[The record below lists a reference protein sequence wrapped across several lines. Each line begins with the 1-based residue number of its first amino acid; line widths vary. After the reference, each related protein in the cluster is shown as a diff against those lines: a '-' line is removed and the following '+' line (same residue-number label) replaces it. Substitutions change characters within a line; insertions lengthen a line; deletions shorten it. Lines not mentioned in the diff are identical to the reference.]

1 MNAQRCRTAAWIL
14 TIVAASAA
22 GSRATAAAEVA
33 RQGVAT
39 SAVPRGADEA
49 PAPESRTPLAADR
62 AIAILPS
69 SIEFLLGAAEGV
81 EDAEWPYEGVY
92 RVRGAIPIG
101 YRVGGTSIVARMLL
115 LAPGAADDARRLEAI
130 RRAVAFVI
138 DAADHPL
145 MDPTPIGTYDTRG
158 WGWAYGLH
166 FLLEVRRT
174 LGRDA
179 IGDRGDA
186 VIRTYVERLE
196 GTVIPG
202 SGGWNYARRGG
213 FDRPGPSSPF
223 MTASTLEAL
232 GLAAHEGFPV
242 DADVIAQALV
252 ALEQART
259 DAGAFVYAGAARPGQ
274 PDQLPGAV
282 GRMLA
287 AELLLHLHGRSS
299 VVQVRGAL
307 DAFLVHWE
315 RLEER
320 RARTGTHEPPYGVA
334 PYYFFYAH
342 RFAARAIEV
351 LPPGEREEYR
361 RHLRARL
368 FQVRGEDGTWNDRV
382 FPRSRAYATAMAME
396 VILAPS
402 LAPIRVRP
410 AEAEVLPDDAGAEA
424 RPDARRRRIPAQR
437 AE

>member
-1 MNAQRCRTAAWIL
+1 MNAQRCRTAAWLVAIAA
-14 TIVAASAA
+14 IAAAASA
-22 GSRATAAAEVA
+22 GP

-39 SAVPRGADEA
+39 SAAPRGADDA
-49 PAPESRTPLAADR
+49 PAPESRTAMTAER
-62 AIAILPS
+62 AIDVLPS
-69 SIEFLLGAAEGV
+69 SIEFLLGAAEG
-81 EDAEWPYEGVY
+81 EDDAEWPYEGVY

-115 LAPGAADDARRLEAI
+115 LTPGAGDDDRRQEAI

-174 LGRDA
+174 LGREA

-186 VIRTYVERLE
+186 VIRSYIERLE
-196 GTVIPG
+196 GTAIPG
-202 SGGWNYARRGG
+202 NGGWNYARRGG

-232 GLAAHEGFPV
+232 GLAVHEGFAV
-242 DADVIAQALV
+242 ASDVIEQALV

-259 DAGAFVYAGAARPGQ
+259 DAGAFVYAGTARPGQ

-368 FQVRGEDGTWNDRV
+368 FQVRGGDGTWNDRV

-410 AEAEVLPDDAGAEA
+410 AEAEAPPGDDGDGP
-424 RPDARRRRIPAQR
+424 RPDARRRRTPASR
-437 AE
+437 GE